1 LNEEK
6 ADYPMMTHI
15 MKWAAITTLL
25 LAVLFRVAS
34 GQVLVAIVVCG
45 SAVLLVRQAI
55 RAGKYSWA
63 VVFVA
68 IAALFNP
75 IVPIARS
82 GSNILW
88 LNALG
93 LATFLTAALT
103 LRSGRRLTVL
113 SITSR
118 LPRRES
124 L

>member
-1 LNEEK
+1 MGGDN
-6 ADYPMMTHI
+6 Y
-15 MKWAAITTLL
+15 
-25 LAVLFRVAS
+25 FAS
-34 GQVLVAIVVCG
+34 GGVVPRGEQPGIG
-45 SAVLLVRQAI
+45 SYRRLCLGRPAGQAI
-55 RAGKYSWA
+55 GAGKYSWA

-93 LATFLTAALT
+93 LATFLTAAVA
-103 LRSGRRLTVL
+103 LRSGRITVL

>member
-1 LNEEK
+1 MNEEK
-6 ADYPMMTHI
+6 VDYPMMTSI
-15 MKWAAITTLL
+15 MKWVSITILL
-25 LAVLFRVAS
+25 LAVLFRVATS
-34 GQVLVAIVVCG
+34 HVLVAIVVCL

-55 RAGKYSWA
+55 RAGEYSWA

-82 GSNILW
+82 GSNVLW

-93 LATFLTAALT
+93 LATFVTAAVA

>member
-1 LNEEK
+1 
-6 ADYPMMTHI
+6 MMTNI
-15 MKWAAITTLL
+15 MKWAAITVLL
-25 LAVLFRVAS
+25 LAVLLRIANS
-34 GQVLVAIVVCG
+34 HVLVAIVVCV

-68 IAALFNP
+68 ITALFNP

-82 GSNILW
+82 GSNVLW
-88 LNALG
+88 MNALG
-93 LATFLTAALT
+93 LATFLTAAVA

>member
-6 ADYPMMTHI
+6 ADYPMMTNI
-15 MKWAAITTLL
+15 MKLAAITILL
-25 LAVLFRVAS
+25 LAVLFRVVNS
-34 GQVLVAIVVCG
+34 QVLVAIVVCA
-45 SAVLLVRQAI
+45 SAVLLVREAI

-93 LATFLTAALT
+93 LATFLAAALA

>member
-6 ADYPMMTHI
+6 ADYPMITNI
-15 MKWAAITTLL
+15 MKWAAITILL

-34 GQVLVAIVVCG
+34 SQVLVAIVVCV

-93 LATFLTAALT
+93 LATFLTAAVA
-103 LRSGRRLTVL
+103 LRSGRITVL

>member
-1 LNEEK
+1 MRK
-6 ADYPMMTHI
+6 QVYPMMTNI
-15 MKWAAITTLL
+15 MKWVAITILL

-34 GQVLVAIVVCG
+34 SQILVAIVVCV

-82 GSNILW
+82 GSNVLW
-88 LNALG
+88 LNVLG
-93 LATFLTAALT
+93 LATFLTAALA

-118 LPRRES
+118 LPQRES

>member
-1 LNEEK
+1 
-6 ADYPMMTHI
+6 MMTSI
-15 MKWAAITTLL
+15 MKWVSITILL
-25 LAVLFRVAS
+25 LAVLFRVATS
-34 GQVLVAIVVCG
+34 HVLVAIVVCL

-55 RAGKYSWA
+55 RAGEYSWA

-82 GSNILW
+82 GSNVLW

-93 LATFLTAALT
+93 LATFVTAAVA

>member
-6 ADYPMMTHI
+6 ADYPMMTNI
-15 MKWAAITTLL
+15 MKWVSITVLL

-34 GQVLVAIVVCG
+34 SQVLLASVVCV
-45 SAVLLVRQAI
+45 SAVLLVKQAI
-55 RAGKYSWA
+55 HAERYSWA
-63 VVFVA
+63 VIFVA

-75 IVPIARS
+75 IVPVARS
-82 GSNILW
+82 GSNVLW

-93 LATFLTAALT
+93 LATFVTAAVAL
-103 LRSGRRLTVL
+103 SSKRRLTVL

>member
-1 LNEEK
+1 
-6 ADYPMMTHI
+6 MMTNI

-25 LAVLFRVAS
+25 LAVLFRGAS
-34 GQVLVAIVVCG
+34 SQVLVAIVVCV
-45 SAVLLVRQAI
+45 SAVLPVRQAI

-63 VVFVA
+63 LVFVA

-82 GSNILW
+82 GSDILW

-93 LATFLTAALT
+93 LVTFLTAALA
-103 LRSGRRLTVL
+103 LRSGCRLTVL

>member
-1 LNEEK
+1 LNDEK
-6 ADYPMMTHI
+6 AGLSDDDEHHEMGSHNYI
-15 MKWAAITTLL
+15 
-25 LAVLFRVAS
+25 AS
-34 GQVLVAIVVCG
+34 GGVVPRGEQPGIG
-45 SAVLLVRQAI
+45 SYRRLCLGRPAGQASNPC
-55 RAGKYSWA
+55 RKVFLA

-82 GSNILW
+82 GSNVLW
-88 LNALG
+88 LNVLG
-93 LATFLTAALT
+93 LATFLTAALA

>member
-6 ADYPMMTHI
+6 ADYPMMTNI
-15 MKWAAITTLL
+15 MKWAAITILL
-25 LAVLFRVAS
+25 LVVLFRVVS
-34 GQVLVAIVVCG
+34 SQVLVAIVVCV

-82 GSNILW
+82 GSDILW

-93 LATFLTAALT
+93 LVTFLTAALA

>member
-1 LNEEK
+1 
-6 ADYPMMTHI
+6 MV
-15 MKWAAITTLL
+15 AITILL

-34 GQVLVAIVVCG
+34 SQVLVAIVVSV

-93 LATFLTAALT
+93 LATFLTAAVALK
-103 LRSGRRLTVL
+103 SARRLTVL

-118 LPRRES
+118 LLRRES